1 MLILDIKRFA
11 LRQCGT
17 LGSVP
22 IILLLLFGIASGG
35 DYVKEKIVYKISTG
49 GNAEY
54 NDLGTVVMNGKKV
67 QLVTFRTH
75 IGGLMDGFERI
86 YGEPDTFLPLRIER
100 DVLFFI
106 RKERLIEIYSPKKSS
121 VSIKKYVNG
130 KFAREFRYSKER
142 PVQNAILLRAYLKS
156 VKDLHVGWST
166 DILIPDPYTVTLVG
180 IEDVEVPAGKFSAY
194 HFKSEPRKFE
204 MWVTRDA
211 DHVPVKLAVTGGY
224 RTTLEMKARIISQ

>member
-1 MLILDIKRFA
+1 MPGIKRVA
-11 LRQCGT
+11 LRQCVP

-22 IILLLLFGIASGG
+22 IILMLLVGIAVGG
-35 DYVKEKIVYKISTG
+35 DYTREKIIYRISTG
-49 GNAEY
+49 GNAEF
-54 NDLGTVVMNGKKV
+54 NDLGVVEMEGRKAR
-67 QLVTFRTH
+67 LVTFRTH

-100 DVLFFI
+100 DVFFLF
-106 RKERLIEIYSPKKSS
+106 RKEHLIEEYSPETFS

-130 KFAREFRYSKER
+130 KFVIEYLYSKER
-142 PVQNAILLRAYLKS
+142 PVQNAILLRSFLKS

-166 DILIPDPYTVTLVG
+166 DILIPDPYTVTLVD

-204 MWVTRDA
+204 IWVTRDA
-211 DHVPVKLAVTGGY
+211 GHVPVKLAVTGGY
-224 RTTLEMKARIISQ
+224 RTTLEMKARIISK